1 MDFDKFFKII
11 SYSVIICGFL
21 ALWVSGGFG
30 IVVSALFLSVMI
42 TAWFLEDSRWYIS
55 ERVGTALIVLV
66 VPLFYIGWKF
76 RIFGGGATETVV
88 AGLLARLI
96 LMLSAIKLLQRKSDR
111 DWIFLYLISFFEVLL
126 AAGLSIETVLFIMP
140 LGYSV

>member
-11 SYSVIICGFL
+11 SYSVVICGFL
-21 ALWVSGGFG
+21 ALWFSGAFG
-30 IVVSALFLSVMI
+30 VVVSALFLSVMI

-76 RIFGGGATETVV
+76 RIFGGGATEIVV

-96 LMLSAIKLLQRKSDR
+96 LMLSAIKLLQRHVV
-111 DWIFLYLISFFEVLL
+111 EVH
-126 AAGLSIETVLFIMP
+126 GVVSSR
-140 LGYSV
+140 SVIRL